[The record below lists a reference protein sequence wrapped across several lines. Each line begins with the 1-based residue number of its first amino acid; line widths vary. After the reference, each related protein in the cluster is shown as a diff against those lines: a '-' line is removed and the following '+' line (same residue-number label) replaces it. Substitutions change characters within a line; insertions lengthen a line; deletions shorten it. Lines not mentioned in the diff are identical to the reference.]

1 MMTNL
6 FFDHNATTPIRPNA
20 LALAASVMGEVGNAA
35 SVHSFGR
42 AANKHVETAR
52 RQIAEIL
59 DVSPQQIIFNSGASE
74 GNNTILKGFS
84 GQRILISAIEHPS
97 IIECG
102 VAAEKIPVT
111 EDGVIDVV
119 AFQDLL
125 NHPTPPALVSVML
138 VNNETGVIQPVAEI
152 ARMAKAVGAMV
163 HCDAVQA
170 YGRIPFTRESLGVD
184 FLTISSHKIGGTHGV
199 GALIGAAGLQVP
211 RLIEGGGQERR
222 QRGGTVNVAGI
233 SAFGVAAVEACA
245 SLDSY
250 QNLSVWRDRI
260 ELHVQQSS
268 NRVRILGQHS
278 PRVANTSMI
287 VVTSASSETLLM
299 AFDLEGIALS
309 AGSACSSGSTKMS
322 YTLTAMGIE
331 PSPQLASLRMSLG
344 YTTSEKD
351 VEHFIKVWDK
361 LSARLFKD

>member
-1 MMTNL
+1 
-6 FFDHNATTPIRPNA
+6 
-20 LALAASVMGEVGNAA
+20 MGEVGNAA

-52 RQIAEIL
+52 RQIAETL

-211 RLIEGGGQERR
+211 RLIDQPSRPDVRFPKLIHSASPKSAGLASSTR
-222 QRGGTVNVAGI
+222 TPTNVA
-233 SAFGVAAVEACA
+233 
-245 SLDSY
+245 
-250 QNLSVWRDRI
+250 
-260 ELHVQQSS
+260 
-268 NRVRILGQHS
+268 
-278 PRVANTSMI
+278 P
-287 VVTSASSETLLM
+287 
-299 AFDLEGIALS
+299 
-309 AGSACSSGSTKMS
+309 
-322 YTLTAMGIE
+322 
-331 PSPQLASLRMSLG
+331 
-344 YTTSEKD
+344 
-351 VEHFIKVWDK
+351 
-361 LSARLFKD
+361 